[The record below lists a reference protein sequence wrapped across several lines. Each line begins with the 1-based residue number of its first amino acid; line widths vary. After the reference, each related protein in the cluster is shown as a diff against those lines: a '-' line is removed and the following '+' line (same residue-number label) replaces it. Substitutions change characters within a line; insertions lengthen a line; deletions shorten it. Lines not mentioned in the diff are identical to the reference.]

1 MLINQSDLGSIKKNK
16 VTLVKNFVS
25 LERNYDF
32 NFISDLIEENNLII
46 QQKSSIGN
54 LKDVFQIVKI
64 SNTLTEF
71 KIFLDFLSKLFKYER
86 DAKDEVDLFF
96 NLVSQVGNSHIDE
109 EDVFIIGLKGT
120 TIYRVFDIENK
131 DYTIEKGDM
140 IFIPRGISH
149 KAIGLTPRI
158 IASIGFYGKRLDG

>member
-16 VTLVKNFVS
+16 VTLIKNFVS

-109 EDVFIIGLKGT
+109 EDVFIIG
-120 TIYRVFDIENK
+120 
-131 DYTIEKGDM
+131 
-140 IFIPRGISH
+140 
-149 KAIGLTPRI
+149 
-158 IASIGFYGKRLDG
+158 